1 MFGRPWALLLL
12 VVPIVLVLFAWNR
25 RGRRVV
31 LPFDHARG
39 GGGRIL
45 LSVLRFGESLPA
57 LALAVAI
64 LLLAS
69 PQVLSAPKA
78 KRALTNIQFCVDIS
92 GSMMAKFGSG
102 TRYDGAM
109 AALNQFLD
117 YRTGDAFGL
126 SFFGNSV
133 LHWVPLTSDVSAFRC
148 APPFMRPENV
158 PAWFGGTE
166 IGKALMACREVLVAR
181 EEGDRMII
189 LITDGM
195 SSDLMAGRDVEIAR
209 RMRSDNIVVYAVNI
223 QEREA
228 PGEVV
233 TIARTTGGDVFNV
246 LDPMTLE
253 QVFRK
258 IDAMQKTKIEKG
270 AAEYVDDFWPLCVI
284 GLGLLGAWLLL
295 QLGLRHTPW

>member
-31 LPFDHARG
+31 LPFDHARA
-39 GGGRIL
+39 GGGRVL
-45 LSVLRFGESLPA
+45 LSLLRFGESLPA

-246 LDPMTLE
+246 LDPVTLE

-258 IDAMQKTKIEKG
+258 IDSMQKTKIEKG

-295 QLGLRHTPW
+295 QLGLRHSPW